1 MKKNK
6 NFNLF
11 TTESIFYI
19 ISGIAVIVSGSY
31 FTLAQYLESSTF
43 NTLSAHLLDFK
54 GALTNLPI
62 VHIVGDIINCFGIAL
77 FTSIVIEYK
86 KIYIK
91 INKTI
96 FIISIFF
103 AVFYLYI
110 TFHEFGNYMV
120 PFFISCSICILILL
134 KKTICSNILIIF
146 SIAFIFRAYTF
157 FEKYTDQEGKI
168 FSACYHTIY
177 TSNQQ
182 FKGIKNVF
190 LNSKTNMIFFED
202 HNNIMF
208 SIPLSHVLRIES
220 SLNPDVVKN

>member
-1 MKKNK
+1 MHLGKTVFWNAGWSNDAINVKGDSMKKNK

-91 INKTI
+91 LRDAHTI
-96 FIISIFF
+96 RNL
-103 AVFYLYI
+103 FYLLK
-110 TFHEFGNYMV
+110 
-120 PFFISCSICILILL
+120 IL
-134 KKTICSNILIIF
+134 
-146 SIAFIFRAYTF
+146 
-157 FEKYTDQEGKI
+157 KI
-168 FSACYHTIY
+168 
-177 TSNQQ
+177 
-182 FKGIKNVF
+182 
-190 LNSKTNMIFFED
+190 
-202 HNNIMF
+202 
-208 SIPLSHVLRIES
+208 
-220 SLNPDVVKN
+220 